1 MGLAPEKASRI
12 KAWLQGRQ
20 PYLAT
25 PDPWSNC
32 GHTSSIRNNWIWD
45 QLVSVPNVSW
55 MVAIL
60 VHRHVPILD
69 NGGTGLTDPW
79 LLYHSPINI
88 WYYWVGQNREP

>member
-12 KAWLQGRQ
+12 KAGCGMLCIC
-20 PYLAT
+20 PAS
-25 PDPWSNC
+25 DPWSKSEEIDHLVMGRGVRC
-32 GHTSSIRNNWIWD
+32 TWTWD

-88 WYYWVGQNREP
+88 